1 MHHQTHFWL
10 EGLFFNRGGAV
21 TIKSDMESLDII
33 KIPKLAILTRLLLS
47 FTVNM
52 VGAAY
57 VTAILPLHLAISE
70 SPTDF
75 VLNATAIY
83 FICELDNLGET
94 VKFWLNAERR
104 GTASIK
110 ADSSRFEPKILL
122 KEDDMGIE
130 FRQNQGYSHVEFD
143 RHSAMK
149 IVMKLKTP
157 LQNSYRITQAK
168 VDNSQKFHITNIK
181 QPVVESIQHTD
192 DDGNISVSANHHA
205 IYKTKK
211 QLVAVANLAHPNFDC
226 TIFNPTATM
235 SEILYHANLELQNEL
250 KNRGFSSVI
259 GSGSSPEGEQLV
271 VFAKYSNIST
281 PSGSGCA
288 GEVWI
293 YLDDDDNEV
302 KQLYA
307 SSVNAADSSTDDNNE
322 SDEVNDNR
330 KMEGNYNQKNF
341 CSSSRLHN
349 ALDLIDKT
357 KTIPDED
364 DDDDNKM
371 DIL

>member
-1 MHHQTHFWL
+1 
-10 EGLFFNRGGAV
+10 V
-21 TIKSDMESLDII
+21 TIKNDTESLDNI
-33 KIPKLAILTRLLLS
+33 KMPKIAVLTRLLLS

-52 VGAAY
+52 VGAAV
-57 VTAILPLHLAISE
+57 VTAILPLHLAFAE

-104 GTASIK
+104 GTPSIK
-110 ADSSRFEPKILL
+110 ADSSRFEPKILS

-130 FRQNQGYSHVEFD
+130 IRQNQRYNHVEFD

-149 IVMKLKTP
+149 IVMKWKTP

-181 QPVVESIQHTD
+181 QPVEESIQHAD
-192 DDGNISVSANHHA
+192 DDGNIPVLANHYA
-205 IYKTKK
+205 MCKTKK
-211 QLVAVANLAHPNFDC
+211 QVVAVANLAHPKFDC

-250 KNRGFSSVI
+250 KSRRFSSVV

-271 VFAKYSNIST
+271 VFAKYNNCT

-293 YLDDDDNEV
+293 YLDDDDKVV
-302 KQLYA
+302 KKLFA
-307 SSVNAADSSTDDNNE
+307 SSANAADSSADDDNE

-330 KMEGNYNQKNF
+330 KTEGNYSQGNF
-341 CSSSRLHN
+341 CSSSRLN
-349 ALDLIDKT
+349 NTIDLKLDIT
-357 KTIPDED
+357 KKIPDED

-371 DIL
+371 DAL